1 MRPSTLH
8 GTVALL
14 LIDVLIAS
22 HGRQG
27 RCSNNAIVANRFTA
41 AIISSFPKIPSAFP
55 KRLIDQALMVWLSK
69 RLETIRI
76 VSSSSPSVP
85 LRRDLGMVDA
95 PRKNLKDM
103 MNRVGFEPTRIAP
116 LADSFINLKLAP

>member
-1 MRPSTLH
+1 
-8 GTVALL
+8 
-14 LIDVLIAS
+14 
-22 HGRQG
+22 
-27 RCSNNAIVANRFTA
+27 
-41 AIISSFPKIPSAFP
+41 
-55 KRLIDQALMVWLSK
+55 MVWLSK
-69 RLETIRI
+69 RLGTIRI

-95 PRKNLKDM
+95 PRKNSKDM